1 MNDNQ
6 ADMTADI
13 NKQYNICDLLEIM
26 ARLRDPQSG
35 CPWDLKQDFGTI
47 VKHTLEE
54 AYEVAD
60 VIERRAFDSL
70 PGELGDLLFQVVFYA
85 QLGQEQGKFDFDDV
99 VRQICLK
106 LIRRHPHVF
115 GNQQFEHEHQIHA
128 NWENEKAKERA
139 QVSNSDLPSLL
150 DDIPP
155 AMPSL
160 SRAAKIQKR
169 VAHHG
174 FDWPTWHGSM
184 DKIREE
190 LDEVEQE
197 LLATDIDPARVNEEL
212 GDLLFAVVNL
222 VRTQGIDPEQ
232 ALRYANRKFER
243 RFRGV
248 EMILAQQGMTTEQAT
263 LQQMDRIWDQVKV
276 NEKNLDNLL

>member
-1 MNDNQ
+1 MKVFNISDSSTTCNHYQMND
-6 ADMTADI
+6 
-13 NKQYNICDLLEIM
+13 LLDIM
-26 ARLRDPQSG
+26 AQLRHPESG
-35 CPWDLKQDFGTI
+35 CPWDLKQDFSSI

-60 VIERRAFDSL
+60 VIERKAFEQL
-70 PGELGDLLFQVVFYA
+70 PAELGDLLFQVVFYA
-85 QLGQEQGKFDFDDV
+85 QLGQEQQRFDFNDV
-99 VRQICLK
+99 VSQICHK

-115 GNQQFEHEHQIHA
+115 GNETFNNESEIHA

-139 QVSNSDLPSLL
+139 AVGEQDVSSLL
-150 DDIPP
+150 DDIPSNMP
-155 AMPSL
+155 AL

-184 DKIREE
+184 DKIKEE
-190 LDEVEQE
+190 LLEVEQE
-197 LLATDIDPARVNEEL
+197 LVAEVVIPDKVNEEL

-222 VRTQGIDPEQ
+222 VRSQRVDPEQ
-232 ALRYANRKFER
+232 ALRSANQKFER

-248 EMILAQQGMTTEQAT
+248 ETILLEQGLTTEQASLT
-263 LQQMDRIWDQVKV
+263 QMDQIWDQVKTL
-276 NEKNLDNLL
+276 EKNNENL